1 MATVW
6 FAAPGESVVGLHYLG
21 GAIFGKLIASP
32 IHGSRAS
39 ISRLRGAQHRMT
51 KSRHMAHA
59 F

>member
-6 FAAPGESVVGLHYLG
+6 FAAPGASFVSVHYLA
-21 GAIFGKLIASP
+21 GAIFGKFIASP

-51 KSRHMAHA
+51 KSRQMAHA